1 MATEPESE
9 TNRLSTSDQVLR
21 AIQEC
26 REFGKAATRNSI
38 AQMTGLPVS
47 IVDDR
52 VKYLRSVGRVRLA
65 GGNVAGVYEPEEDPM
80 EDRAVS
86 ATILPN
92 GTVKYELGEIVVT
105 MSRREAMHSGSLL
118 GGLTLLFRGG

>member
-9 TNRLSTSDQVLR
+9 TARLSTSDQVLR

-38 AQMTGLPVS
+38 AQMTSLPVS

-52 VKYLRSVGRVRLA
+52 VKYLRSVGKIRLA
-65 GGNVAGVYEPEEDPM
+65 GGNVSGVYEPEEDPM

-86 ATILPN
+86 STVMPN
-92 GTVKYELGEIVVT
+92 GRIKYEIGEHVIE
-105 MSRREAMHSGSLL
+105 MSRREAMHSGCLL
-118 GGLTLLFRGG
+118 IGSKLLFQGG